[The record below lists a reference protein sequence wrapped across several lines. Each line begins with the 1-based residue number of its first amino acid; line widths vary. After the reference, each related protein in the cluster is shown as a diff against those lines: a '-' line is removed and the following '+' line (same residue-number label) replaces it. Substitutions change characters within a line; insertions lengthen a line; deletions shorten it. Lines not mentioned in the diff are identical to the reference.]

1 MGEPDQRVCICCH
14 ESIPGGFHV
23 CKTCKA
29 DLHSA
34 VMCDQQW
41 MPKAKDDYYFCSKA
55 CVLKHNGSDEVAEDD
70 KMPLRRRPDAEEVE
84 TDAATQADHAQQPA
98 ATKRKGVEL
107 MAAATRPRRGKTGP
121 AATGVLVLNWL
132 SSPRRSL
139 WTRQRQSASSP
150 S

>member
-1 MGEPDQRVCICCH
+1 MQDLQGRPAQRCH
-14 ESIPGGFHV
+14 VRP
-23 CKTCKA
+23 
-29 DLHSA
+29 A
-34 VMCDQQW
+34 VE
-41 MPKAKDDYYFCSKA
+41 MPKAKDDYFCSKA
-55 CVLKHNGSDEVAEDD
+55 CVQKHNGSDEVAEDD

-107 MAAATRPRRGKTGP
+107 MAAATRPRRDKTGP